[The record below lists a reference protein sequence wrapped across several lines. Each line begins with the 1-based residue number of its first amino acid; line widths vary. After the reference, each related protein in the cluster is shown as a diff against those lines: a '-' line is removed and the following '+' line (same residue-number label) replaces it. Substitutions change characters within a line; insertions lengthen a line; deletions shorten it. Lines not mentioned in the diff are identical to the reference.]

1 MSCRI
6 CELPPEDYRPC
17 VGLMVLDRE
26 GRILVGQ
33 RVDVPF
39 PAWQMP
45 QGGIDPGETP
55 LTAALRELQ
64 EEVGIPPERVELL
77 AESRVWRCYDLP
89 PDLRRRV
96 WGGRYRG
103 QAQRWFA
110 FRFLGSDADIRVDTQ
125 HPEFRAVRWACPE
138 ELLRTVVSFKRD
150 VYESVL
156 DEFRWLWERL
166 AEGPATAEGGRGSG
180 AARVHR
186 RHPA

>member
-33 RVDVPF
+33 RADVPF

-55 LTAALRELQ
+55 LAAALRELR
-64 EEVGIPPERVELL
+64 EEVGIPPDKVELL

-110 FRFLGSDADIRVDTQ
+110 FRFLGDDSDIRVDTE
-125 HPEFRAVRWACPE
+125 HPEFRAVKWARPG

-156 DEFRWLWERL
+156 EEFRWLWQREE
-166 AEGPATAEGGRGSG
+166 AEPEAGKPAGGRRG
-180 AARVHR
+180 AAGRT
-186 RHPA
+186 P

>member
-6 CELPPEDYRPC
+6 CDVPPEDYRPC
-17 VGLMVLDRE
+17 VGLTVLDRE
-26 GRILVGQ
+26 NRILVGQ
-33 RVDVPF
+33 RADVPF

-55 LTAALRELQ
+55 LAAALRELR
-64 EEVGIPPERVELL
+64 EEVGIPPGKVELL

-89 PDLRRRV
+89 PELRRRV

-110 FRFLGSDADIRVDTQ
+110 FRFLGDEGDIRLDGE
-125 HPEFRAVRWACPE
+125 HPEFRAVRWARPE
-138 ELLRTVVSFKRD
+138 ELLRTVISFKRD

-156 DEFRWLWERL
+156 EEFRWLWERGGEERRGIP
-166 AEGPATAEGGRGSG
+166 ASAGAGGDGGGPAA
-180 AARVHR
+180 
-186 RHPA
+186 